1 MWSLRRNDDM
11 SGLRATKARAT
22 PIDIAAQATHSNGE
36 TDAATQHTSSRADI
50 IRKFPP
56 PPGGTGFGVLTRRA
70 CGAPFCLYGVRVS
83 ANLLQEFQTSSPFS
97 GGNAAFIE
105 ELYEKYLLDPA
116 SVAAEWRTYFDTL
129 KGREAGDVPHSIV
142 IERIEQAQKL
152 NGHAYI
158 QAPGPVSDEQAQ
170 KQAGVLKLV
179 TAYRSRGHLAAQL
192 DPLDL
197 EHTFPAVDLEAL
209 GLLPRPAAPDLDPS
223 FHGLTKSDL
232 DIEFSTGSL
241 AGPQRLKLRD
251 LVSLLKATY
260 ASSIGA
266 EFMHISDAEQRRWV
280 HEQLERAGGKF
291 VLTATEKK
299 RILEKLTQADGLERY
314 LHTKYVG
321 QKRFSLEGGD
331 SLIPLLDELV
341 NRGGADGMNDM
352 VLGMAHRG
360 RLNVLVNIL
369 GKPPQKLFAEFD
381 GKFDHPDDPAHS
393 GDVKYHLGFSANVKT
408 PGRTVHLALAFNPS
422 HLEIVDPVVAGS
434 VRARQVH
441 RRDESREHVVPVL
454 IHGDASFA
462 GQGVV
467 MELLNMSQARGFCV
481 GGTIHVV
488 INNQVGFT
496 ISNPHDARSTLYCTD
511 VAKMVNAPVFHVNG
525 DDPEAV
531 LFVARLAF
539 DFRQKFKR
547 DVVID
552 LVCYRRHGHN
562 EADEPAATQPL
573 MYQVIRARP
582 TARELYGKKLIA
594 ESVISDADA
603 KALVDDY
610 RAKLEAGTPIASLD
624 PDFTDAFAVDWTHH
638 LGAKLDQAVATGV
651 AGDKLAEL
659 NKKILT
665 MPSGVTAHP
674 RVAKIYEDR
683 VKMAAGEQPMDWGFA
698 ENLAYA
704 TLIDDGYDLRLV
716 GQDSGRGTFFHRHA
730 VIHDQKSGGDYVPL
744 ATVRESSNVS
754 IVDSL
759 LSEEAVMAFEY
770 GYSTAEPRTLN
781 IWEGQFGDFA
791 NGAQVVIDQF
801 ISSGEAKWDRLSG
814 LCLFLPH
821 GYEGQGPEH
830 SSARL
835 ERYLQLCA
843 LENMQVCVPTTPAQM
858 FHMLRRQMLR
868 NVRKPLIV
876 MTPKSLLRH
885 KLAVSTMDDLENGSF
900 QLVIPDTTAKNAKKV
915 RRVVLCSGKVYY
927 DLIDDAGKRK
937 VEDVA
942 IVRVEQLYPFP
953 RKEVGAELAKYSGA
967 KELIWCQE
975 EPMNQGAWYQIK
987 HHLQAVISPKQTL
1000 SYAGRMRSPAPACG
1014 HLSTHVAEQA
1024 ALVEQA
1030 LVAPPGTDYAA
1041 E

>member
-1 MWSLRRNDDM
+1 MSANPLQSSL
-11 SGLRATKARAT
+11 LEQF
-22 PIDIAAQATHSNGE
+22 QAT
-36 TDAATQHTSSRADI
+36 
-50 IRKFPP
+50 
-56 PPGGTGFGVLTRRA
+56 
-70 CGAPFCLYGVRVS
+70 S
-83 ANLLQEFQTSSPFS
+83 ALS

-105 ELYEKYLLDPA
+105 ALYEDYLGDPA
-116 SVAAEWRTYFDTL
+116 AVPAAWRGYFDAL
-129 KGREAGDVPHSIV
+129 KGRAGDVPHSAAIA
-142 IERIEQAQKL
+142 RIEAAQKQ
-152 NGHAYI
+152 NGHARV
-158 QAPGPVSDEQAQ
+158 QAAVEAPSQ

-179 TAYRSRGHLAAQL
+179 TAYRSRGHLAARL
-192 DPLDL
+192 DPLDM
-197 EHTFPAVDLEAL
+197 EHAFTEADLKGI
-209 GLLPRPAAPDLDPS
+209 GLLPRPSAPDLDPT
-223 FHGLTKSDL
+223 FHGLGPADL
-232 DIEFSTGSL
+232 DTEFSTGSL

-251 LVSLLKATY
+251 LVALLKATY
-260 ASSIGA
+260 AGSIGA
-266 EFMHISDAEQRRWV
+266 EFMHISDVEQRQWV
-280 HEQLERAGGKF
+280 HEQLERAGGNYG
-291 VLTATEKK
+291 LSADDKK
-299 RILEKLTQADGLERY
+299 RVLEKLVQADGLERY

-331 SLIPLLDELV
+331 SLIPLLDELIR
-341 NRGGADGMNDM
+341 RGGADGMKDM

-369 GKPPQKLFAEFD
+369 GKSPQKLFAEFD

-393 GDVKYHLGFSANVKT
+393 GDVKYHMGFSADVKT

-422 HLEIVDPVVAGS
+422 HLEIVNPVVAGS
-434 VRARQVH
+434 VRARQTH
-441 RRDESREHVVPVL
+441 RRDETREHVVPVL
-454 IHGDASFA
+454 IHGDAAFA
-462 GQGVV
+462 GQGVN

-488 INNQVGFT
+488 VNNQVGFT
-496 ISNPHDARSTLYCTD
+496 TSNPHDARSTLYCTD

-573 MYQVIRARP
+573 MYQIIRARP
-582 TARELYGKKLIA
+582 PARELYAQKLIA
-594 ESVISDADA
+594 EGVVTDADA
-603 KALVDDY
+603 KALVDGY
-610 RAKLEAGTPIASLD
+610 RAKLEAGTPIAELD
-624 PDFTDAFAVDWTHH
+624 PDFTDEFAVDWRSHIGGT
-638 LGAKLDQAVATGV
+638 LAEEVKTGV
-651 AGDKLAEL
+651 AKDALAEL
-659 NKKILT
+659 NRRILAV
-665 MPSGVTAHP
+665 PSGIALHS

-683 VKMAAGEQPMDWGFA
+683 AKMAAGELPMDWGFA

-704 TLIDDGYDLRLV
+704 SLIADGYDLRLV

-730 VIHDQKSGGDYVPL
+730 VLHDQNSGGDYVPL
-744 ATVRESSNVS
+744 ATVRPGANVT

-770 GYSTAEPRTLN
+770 GYSTSEPQTLVL
-781 IWEGQFGDFA
+781 WEGQFGDFA

-814 LCLFLPH
+814 LVLLLPH

-868 NVRKPLIV
+868 KARKPLVV

-885 KLAVSTMDDLENGSF
+885 KLAVSTLDELADGRF
-900 QLVIPDTTAKNAKKV
+900 QLAIPDTTAKKGAKL
-915 RRVVLCSGKVYY
+915 RRVILCSGKVYY
-927 DLIDDAGKRK
+927 DLVEEAGKRGIG
-937 VEDVA
+937 DVA
-942 IVRVEQLYPFP
+942 VVRVEQLYPFP
-953 RKEVGAELAKYSGA
+953 RKEVAAELAKYPGA
-967 KELIWCQE
+967 KEVIWCQE
-975 EPMNQGAWYQIK
+975 EPMNQGAWYQIR
-987 HHLQAVISPKQTL
+987 HHLQAVLAPKQTL
-1000 SYAGRMRSPAPACG
+1000 AYAGRARSPAPAAG
-1014 HLSTHVAEQA
+1014 HLSTHLAEQA
-1024 ALVEQA
+1024 ALLEQA
-1030 LVAPPGTDYAA
+1030 LVAPAGSEHVA

>member
-1 MWSLRRNDDM
+1 
-11 SGLRATKARAT
+11 
-22 PIDIAAQATHSNGE
+22 
-36 TDAATQHTSSRADI
+36 
-50 IRKFPP
+50 
-56 PPGGTGFGVLTRRA
+56 
-70 CGAPFCLYGVRVS
+70 VS
-83 ANLLQEFQTSSPFS
+83 ANLLKEFQATSPFS

-116 SVAAEWRTYFDTL
+116 SVAAGWRTYFDSL

-142 IERIEQAQKL
+142 IDRIEQAQRL
-152 NGHAYI
+152 NGHAH
-158 QAPGPVSDEQAQ
+158 AAVAAPVSDAQAH

-197 EHTFPAVDLEAL
+197 EHTFPPSDLEAL
-209 GLLPRPAAPDLDPS
+209 GLLPRPAAPDLDPA
-223 FHGLTKSDL
+223 FHGLTNADL
-232 DIEFSTGSL
+232 DTEFSTGSL

-251 LVSLLKATY
+251 LVTLLKATY
-260 ASSIGA
+260 ASSIGT

-291 VLTATEKK
+291 GLSADEKK

-462 GQGVV
+462 GQGVI
-467 MELLNMSQARGFCV
+467 MELLNMSQTRGFCV

-496 ISNPHDARSTLYCTD
+496 TSNPRDARSTLYCTD

-531 LFVARLAF
+531 LFVTRLAF

-582 TARELYGKKLIA
+582 TARELYAKQLVAQGVIA
-594 ESVISDADA
+594 DADA
-603 KALVDDY
+603 QAFVDSY
-610 RAKLEAGTPIASLD
+610 RKKLEAGTPIADLD
-624 PDFTDAFAVDWTHH
+624 PDFKDEFAVDWSKH
-638 LGAKLDQAVATGV
+638 LDGSLEEPVVTGV
-651 AGDKLAEL
+651 PKDKLAEL
-659 NKKILT
+659 DRKIIVL
-665 MPSGVTAHP
+665 PSGVTPHP
-674 RVAKIYEDR
+674 RVAKIYDDR
-683 VKMAAGEQPMDWGFA
+683 LKMAAGEQPMDWGFA

-704 TLIDDGYDLRLV
+704 TLIADGYDLRLV

-744 ATVRESSNVS
+744 STIRDSANVA

-801 ISSGEAKWDRLSG
+801 ISSGEAKWNRMSG

-868 NVRKPLIV
+868 GVRKPLVV

-885 KLAVSTMDDLENGSF
+885 KLAVSTLDDLADGSF
-900 QLVIPDTTAKNAKKV
+900 QLVIPDTTAKNPKKA

-927 DLIDDAGKRK
+927 DLVEDAAKRK
-937 VEDVA
+937 IDDVA

-953 RKEVGAELAKYSGA
+953 RKEVSAELARFPAA
-967 KELIWCQE
+967 KEVVWCQE
-975 EPMNQGAWYQIK
+975 EPMNQGAWYQIM
-987 HHLQAVISPKQTL
+987 HHLNVSISPKQSL

-1014 HLSTHVAEQA
+1014 HLATHLVEQA
-1024 ALVEQA
+1024 KLVEQA
-1030 LVAPPGTDYAA
+1030 LVAAPAGATTSA